1 MSQMKPLNIFFYFY
15 HGRYGVLIRDSY
27 PDVRL
32 FHSLLCGDFPSRW
45 LQLLQCP
52 LLSLLGVPDQVEES
66 PVTELMPFVN
76 FLVHSYTCCSDR
88 HTSPY

>member
-1 MSQMKPLNIFFYFY
+1 MKTLNIFYFY

-32 FHSLLCGDFPSRW
+32 FHSLLRGNFPSGW

-52 LLSLLGVPDQVEES
+52 LVSLLGVPDRVEES
-66 PVTELMPFVN
+66 LLQN
-76 FLVHSYTCCSDR
+76 
-88 HTSPY
+88 